1 MKDGLGIASEL
12 DRLFPTEK
20 LRDPKT
26 KGVRQEAPQKRKEGK
41 RPKGLP
47 REDGE
52 PEQEAPKET
61 SEGQDSGKILDIV
74 I

>member
-26 KGVRQEAPQKRKEGK
+26 KGVRQEAPQKRKERK
-41 RPKGLP
+41 QPKGSP
-47 REDGE
+47 SEGGE
-52 PEQEAPKET
+52 PEQEALEDT
-61 SEGQDSGKILDIV
+61 SKDQDSGKILDIL